1 MESQSN
7 DKNALLDQLTKI
19 IVSKSNN
26 DHPTYPKFIRE
37 NLEKRPIEDL
47 NRLLKEW
54 NERKRS

>member
-7 DKNALLDQLTKI
+7 DKNVLLDQLTKV

-26 DHPTYPKFIRE
+26 DHPAYSKFIRE
-37 NLEKRPIEDL
+37 NLEKRSIEDL